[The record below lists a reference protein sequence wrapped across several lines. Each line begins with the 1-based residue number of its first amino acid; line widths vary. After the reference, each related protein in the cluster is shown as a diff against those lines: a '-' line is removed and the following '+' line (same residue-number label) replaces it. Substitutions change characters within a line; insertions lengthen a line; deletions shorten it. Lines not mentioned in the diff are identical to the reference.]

1 MIRVWE
7 RRKAGDL
14 RCTPCYSVE
23 VCVDTMGVLNS
34 EKGKQLF
41 RLGLRKQY
49 RPSTSSSV
57 PACASRSIQ
66 SKSHR
71 VGRRT
76 VGVLCAMHWPLC
88 IFSPLPRVATL
99 SLLLQSILNETRARR
114 FKRLPCCAP
123 SNLLSPRDDTRIR
136 HAFP

>member
-14 RCTPCYSVE
+14 RCSPCYSVE

-41 RLGLRKQY
+41 RLWLRKQY
-49 RPSTSSSV
+49 RSSTSSNSCV
-57 PACASRSIQ
+57 RFPRIQ

-71 VGRRT
+71 VGRKT
-76 VGVLCAMHWPLC
+76 VGVLRAMHWPLC
-88 IFSPLPRVATL
+88 IFSPLPRVATPPAT
-99 SLLLQSILNETRARR
+99 SVHFYETHARR
-114 FKRLPCCAP
+114 FKRLPPYAP

-136 HAFP
+136 HAFS